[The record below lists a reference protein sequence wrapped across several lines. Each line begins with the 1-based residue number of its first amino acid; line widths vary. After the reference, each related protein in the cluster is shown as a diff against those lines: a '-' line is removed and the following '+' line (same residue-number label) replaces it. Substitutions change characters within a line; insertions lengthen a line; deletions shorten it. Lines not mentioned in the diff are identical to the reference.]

1 MKNSATIESLKGMRF
16 GAMATELERQL
27 QDPATYAHMG
37 FEERVALL
45 VDAEWNSRQN
55 NKLIRC
61 IREARFAEP
70 GAAVEDI
77 EYYEDRHLDKAQL
90 LRFTTC
96 DFISKGHHIIFK
108 GASGNGKTYLACA
121 MGNAACR
128 KLLSV
133 RYIRLPELLEELS
146 LAQAAGELKK
156 AIKSYQKYDLLIL
169 DEWLIR
175 CLTPQESYNLLE
187 VIEARCNKGSMIFC
201 TQYEPGDWYE
211 RLHPNSEERSAI
223 AEAILDRIIHN
234 AYDKTLRN
242 VPTNTWEL
250 FYSKF
255 CTENNLYSVKTTFAQ
270 FILPIILQS
279 SHTFS
284 TQITEFAFTTVHK
297 ILADDNMCYYE
308 WDKLSKLLP
317 NVAWYNSWDKCK
329 RLRKAAKMRNYN
341 IAF

>member
-16 GAMATELERQL
+16 SAMATELERQL

-96 DFISKGHHIIFK
+96 DFISKGYHIIFK

-146 LAQAAGELKK
+146 LAQ
-156 AIKSYQKYDLLIL
+156 S
-169 DEWLIR
+169 R
-175 CLTPQESYNLLE
+175 
-187 VIEARCNKGSMIFC
+187 R
-201 TQYEPGDWYE
+201 
-211 RLHPNSEERSAI
+211 
-223 AEAILDRIIHN
+223 
-234 AYDKTLRN
+234 
-242 VPTNTWEL
+242 
-250 FYSKF
+250 
-255 CTENNLYSVKTTFAQ
+255 
-270 FILPIILQS
+270 
-279 SHTFS
+279 
-284 TQITEFAFTTVHK
+284 
-297 ILADDNMCYYE
+297 
-308 WDKLSKLLP
+308 
-317 NVAWYNSWDKCK
+317 
-329 RLRKAAKMRNYN
+329 
-341 IAF
+341 